1 MGDINGYFEFV
12 KKEIQKGGYVGYMCS
27 YIPPEIIHASGFK
40 PLLLTYDSLYPERV
54 DSHFP
59 KYFCPYLKNISEFL
73 LREEITLEKVVVTDS
88 CDSSKRIYEC
98 WKELGIVKDAYFLK
112 IPFGRREEDILY
124 FSEELRDLYKNFLNG
139 KSEDKILESI
149 AYFNDLREIIF
160 RKSNNYSFLSSL
172 YLSSGEAYLKKEK
185 DNEYKMRV
193 YLLASMIPVSFI
205 DYLEQFGIKVEYIDS
220 CFGNKNLERIESYGD
235 DPYYNIAFHYLNRMS
250 CIREINLNKRLE
262 KIFNIKDK
270 IDGVIIYTLKY
281 CDPIIYHGGF
291 LKKLLKESNIPTL
304 IIDDDYTLS
313 SKEQI
318 RTRIEAFMEMLYEHR
333 ENNI

>member
-1 MGDINGYFEFV
+1 MGDIYGYNEFL
-12 KKEIQKGGYVGYMCS
+12 KNEIKRGGYVGYMCS

-54 DSHFP
+54 DSYFP

-73 LREEITLEKVVVTDS
+73 FREDITLEKVVVTDS

-112 IPFGRREEDILY
+112 IPFDRREEDVLY
-124 FSEELRDLYKNFLNG
+124 FSKELRDLYKNFLNG
-139 KSEDKILESI
+139 KSEDKILESVS
-149 AYFNDLREIIF
+149 YFNNLREKIICH
-160 RKSNNYSFLSSL
+160 SNSYSFLS
-172 YLSSGEAYLKKEK
+172 YFYISSGEAYIEKEK
-185 DNEYKMRV
+185 DYEYRIKV

-220 CFGNKNLERIESYGD
+220 CFGNKNLERIESYKD
-235 DPYYNIAFHYLNRMS
+235 DPYYNISFHYLNKMS
-250 CIREINLNKRLE
+250 CIRDLSLNKRLE
-262 KIFNIKDK
+262 KIFVIKDK

-281 CDPIIYHGGF
+281 CDPIIYHGGL
-291 LKKLLKESNIPTL
+291 LKKLLKENNIPTL